1 MLPSKLI
8 QLGSSDVA
16 VFWRYGWASW
26 VATDCKID
34 KRSCLEFPG
43 FQEGRENKVG
53 QVNFGSNAAGQ
64 RFVLLPCSKPGNG
77 LELSSGCL
85 LWWWW
90 RLSLRGEDK
99 TMFPFTPLSHNSS
112 KMARATEDW
121 GKLWQ
126 DTSSTLQ
133 YAPSFIK
140 LTVSTQLSH
149 CGLYTLC
156 VRLLCFSFYW
166 KEILLSHNVSWLL
179 FSHPPLLPVPPLV
192 PSHLDR
198 CLFVSH

>member
-16 VFWRYGWASW
+16 VFWRYGRASW
-26 VATDCKID
+26 AATECKID
-34 KRSCLEFPG
+34 KCSSLEFPG
-43 FQEGRENKVG
+43 IRWARWTL
-53 QVNFGSNAAGQ
+53 AAMLQ
-64 RFVLLPCSKPGNG
+64 DRDLCSCPAPRPGNR

-90 RLSLRGEDK
+90 RLSLRGEEE
-99 TMFPFTPLSHNSS
+99 TMFPLTPLSHHSS
-112 KMARATEDW
+112 KTARATE
-121 GKLWQ
+121 GNWQ

-133 YAPSFIK
+133 YALGFAK
-140 LTVSTQLSH
+140 LTISTQLSH
-149 CGLYTLC
+149 CGLYTLR

-198 CLFVSH
+198 CRFVSH